1 MLTLFHLAKFYNIKA
16 LETNLAILPPF
27 CYLRIIGCLYE
38 ECDEDVKQT
47 LPCYVFPH
55 PDADHGRCG
64 QGKKAGKS
72 SGKNPSGQSSV
83 LLSIY

>member
-1 MLTLFHLAKFYNIKA
+1 MNPREHADCSCRNDD
-16 LETNLAILPPF
+16 
-27 CYLRIIGCLYE
+27 
-38 ECDEDVKQT
+38 ECDEDGKQT
-47 LPCYVFPH
+47 FPCYVFPH

-64 QGKKAGKS
+64 QGKKAGKN